1 MTSQIVSSTLD
12 EDFPVAGQ
20 DNDSQGFR
28 DNFSVIKTGL
38 ETAASEISVLQ
49 ETTAQGVDY
58 DAELNKND
66 FLGGIIS
73 NVQLS
78 NAYKINYVS
87 SVAGINIVDG
97 DYFKISKITD
107 NNPISITWPDNE
119 NENYIKVRIEVSKFD
134 PDDELPTVIAFESS
148 TGSVKA
154 NFVNITDPAPGDP
167 IQGETIEENQ
177 IAIFDCWI
185 AGADTTMFVQHIHTY

>member
-1 MTSQIVSSTLD
+1 MTSQIVTSTLD

-49 ETTAQGVDY
+49 ETTAKLGS
-58 DAELNKND
+58 EENND

-78 NAYKINYVS
+78 NAYKFSTTVTVNEI
-87 SVAGINIVDG
+87 IVEDA
-97 DYFKISKITD
+97 DYFKVSKV
-107 NNPISITWPDNE
+107 NGEPIVIEWPENE
-119 NENYIKVRIEVSKFD
+119 NENYIKVRLEITAVD
-134 PDDELPTVIAFESS
+134 GARTIAFSNGIS
-148 TGSVKA
+148 GGTVKA
-154 NFVNITDPAPGDP
+154 NFTNTVDPVAGIDLLQDE
-167 IQGETIEENQ
+167 IG
-177 IAIFDCWI
+177 IFDCWI
-185 AGADTTMFVQHIHTY
+185 AGADTTMFVQHIETFE

>member
-49 ETTAQGVDY
+49 ATTAKLGS
-58 DAELNKND
+58 EENND

-78 NAYKINYVS
+78 NAYKLSTTVTINE
-87 SVAGINIVDG
+87 IVVEDA
-97 DYFKISKITD
+97 DYFKVSKVNSEPIVIEWPEND
-107 NNPISITWPDNE
+107 NN
-119 NENYIKVRIEVSKFD
+119 NYIKVRLEITAVD
-134 PDDELPTVIAFESS
+134 GARTVAFSNGIS
-148 TGSVKA
+148 GGTVKA
-154 NFVNITDPAPGDP
+154 NFTNTIDPVAGISLLQDKV
-167 IQGETIEENQ
+167 G
-177 IAIFDCWI
+177 IFDCWI
-185 AGADTTMFVQHIHTY
+185 AGASTTMFVQHIHTY